1 MSTTDNAKTIWD
13 FLKGKG
19 LNDYAIAGIMGNLK
33 AESALNPKNLQGSYE
48 KKLGVTDESYTAAVD
63 NGSYAKFVT
72 DKAGYGLAQWTY
84 WSRKQNLLNFARSRN
99 ASIGDLTMQLEF
111 LWKELQGYKS
121 VMATLKSAASILEAS
136 NAVLKGYERPA
147 NQGETAQKKRAS
159 YGQEYYDK
167 FVSKQETAAAPVEQV
182 EPTEEAT
189 LRTYTVQRGDSLW
202 KLAKKYLG
210 SGFKW
215 TQIAKLNGIKGT
227 LIRTGQVLKIP
238 EKRRRRT
245 KKGGNR
251 MC

>member
-1 MSTTDNAKTIWD
+1 MSTTDNAKVIWN

-19 LNDYAIAGIMGNLK
+19 LNDYATAGIMGNLK

-48 KKLGVTDESYTAAVD
+48 KKLGFTDEEYTAAVD
-63 NGSYAKFVT
+63 NGSYGNFVT
-72 DKAGYGLAQWTY
+72 DKAGYGLVQWTY
-84 WSRKQNLLNFARSRN
+84 WSRKQNLLNFAKN
-99 ASIGDLTMQLEF
+99 KGASIGDLTMQLEF

-121 VMATLKSAASILEAS
+121 VMATLKNAESVLEAS

-159 YGQEYYDK
+159 YGQDFYDK
-167 FVSKQETAAAPVEQV
+167 FVAKPESAVAPAVQTEAAEETA
-182 EPTEEAT
+182 
-189 LRTYTVQRGDSLW
+189 LRTHTVQRGDSLW

-215 TQIAKLNGIKGT
+215 TSIAKLNGIKGT

-238 EKRRRRT
+238 EK
-245 KKGGNR
+245 
-251 MC
+251 